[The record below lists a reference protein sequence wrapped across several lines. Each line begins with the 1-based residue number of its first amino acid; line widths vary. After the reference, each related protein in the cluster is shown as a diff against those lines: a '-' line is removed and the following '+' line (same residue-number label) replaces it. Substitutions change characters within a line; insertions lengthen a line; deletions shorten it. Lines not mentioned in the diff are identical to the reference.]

1 MNASHIVTNYNLNE
15 KNDYT
20 FELWYNKHEKHLQ
33 NLFEIFKNEFL
44 NEIDEKNITFDNF
57 CCFIFEKSSNSI

>member
-1 MNASHIVTNYNLNE
+1 MNATHVIKNYNLNE
-15 KNDYT
+15 KNDET
-20 FELWYNKHEKHLQ
+20 FQLWYNNNERHLE

-44 NEIDEKNITFDNF
+44 NEIDEKVITFDNF